1 MCVKIDY
8 IKRIILRENM
18 KILVHLH
25 LNHEE
30 QLNFMLDRLKN
41 INNCEYDLYVTLYND
56 REEINNKI
64 LSFKKDAKVI
74 KVENI
79 GNDTYPFLKVIR
91 MVSLADYDYVIKL
104 NTLEYK
110 PLKIYYGRIFK
121 GFEQRN
127 LLVDALIGSKQRF
140 KNNLKI
146 LQDKTIGL
154 LASKYFI
161 LSVSKYSNNDKRFNF
176 KKFKSRLNIEKG
188 SKDFVLGSMF
198 MIRAELLN
206 ILRDSTIVESDFSLE
221 QNNNKRGT
229 YVDGVDRGFLSLVVS
244 QGYSVYPIRNKMFP
258 IMQLLKYQLVQGFF
272 RKKKQIQRIR
282 KIFSAENVDVHKVI
296 TILGLKIKFKSRK
309 LIIRQ
314 QFKNLEN
321 KIEELKL
328 LNEETKK
335 EYSSKLQNI
344 AMAVSNDLYKKNKN
358 ARILVCLHLFYMHEW
373 EAIKEYLDNLSC
385 YNYDLIVTC
394 VDGFYDEET
403 LDKVREY
410 KPDVQIKIYGNQGYD
425 IGAFIDILNTI
436 DLDKYDIVYKLHSKG
451 WNRPFIY
458 IYNQIFKYKDWF
470 YNLFN
475 GLLAPMSVH
484 IVVDKLLNDN
494 KIGIVAADNLII
506 NDPKHKQSFT
516 KNIAGKYGIQ
526 LKDNYKYIAGSCFA
540 IKAECLKQI
549 QNLHITIEDFE
560 ITKRGTFSLAHA
572 LERIVCA
579 GIEPMGYEFYGIAV
593 NHPTYE
599 EERKEREQNSAL
611 RLLDDDRFE
620 IDYDFFYRYLELKN
634 ISSYRITTIKL
645 KDVKRNWHRTVMS
658 LTDVAPYKFLQNGN
672 PEEYSKYCE
681 KNNQENGYDMN
692 VDKFQALIDNINNN
706 GFNSKN
712 LPIINSENVILDGQH
727 RSCVLLHKYGPE
739 YEMPVLE
746 VTIEKPAKKGK

>member
-1 MCVKIDY
+1 
-8 IKRIILRENM
+8 M

-30 QLNFMLDRLKN
+30 QLSYMINKLKN
-41 INNCEYDLYVTLYND
+41 ITDCEYDLYVTVY
-56 REEINNKI
+56 REKEEIKNKI
-64 LSFKKDAKVI
+64 LNFKKDAKI
-74 KVENI
+74 IIVENI
-79 GNDTYPFLKVIR
+79 GNDTYPFIKIIR
-91 MVSLADYDYVIKL
+91 MVNLEDYDYVLKL
-104 NTLEYK
+104 NTLDYK

-127 LLVDALIGSKQRF
+127 LLVGALIGSKGRF
-140 KNNLKI
+140 KHNLKI
-146 LQDKTIGL
+146 LEDKSVGV

-161 LSVSKYSNNDKRFNF
+161 LSVSKYSNNDKKFNYRKF
-176 KKFKSRLNIEKG
+176 KKRLNIENGGKE
-188 SKDFVLGSMF
+188 FILGSMF
-198 MIRAELLN
+198 MMRADILN
-206 ILRDSTIVESDFSLE
+206 NLRDSTITEADFSVE

-229 YVDGVDRGFLSLVVS
+229 YVDGVDRGFLSLALS
-244 QGYSVYPIRNKMFP
+244 QGYSVYPVRNRLFP
-258 IMQLLKYQLVQGFF
+258 IKQFIKYQFIQGFF
-272 RKKKQIQRIR
+272 RKKKQVHRLR
-282 KIFSAENVDVHKVI
+282 KIFASENIGVHKVI
-296 TILGLKIKFKSRK
+296 TILGLKIKFKRKK

-314 QFKNLEN
+314 QFKELEN
-321 KIEELKL
+321 KIEELNVR
-328 LNEETKK
+328 NEKIRQ
-335 EYSSKLQNI
+335 EYSLKLQNI
-344 AMAVSNDLYKKNKN
+344 SMAVSNDLYKKNKN

-373 EAIKEYLDNLSC
+373 DVIREYLDNLSC

-394 VDGFYDEET
+394 VEGMYDEET

-410 KPDVQIKIYGNQGYD
+410 KPDVQIKIYENQGYD

-436 DLDKYDIVYKLHSKG
+436 DLDNYDIVYKLHSKG

-475 GLLAPMSVH
+475 GVLANMSVH
-484 IVVDKLLNDN
+484 IAVDKLLNDD
-494 KIGIVAADNLII
+494 KTGIVAADNLII
-506 NDPKHKQSFT
+506 NDPKHKQAFT
-516 KNIAGKYGIQ
+516 KDIANKYGIQ

-540 IKAECLKQI
+540 IKAQCLKQI
-549 QNLHITIEDFE
+549 QNLHITINDFE
-560 ITKRGTFSLAHA
+560 KTKRGTFSLAHA
-572 LERIVCA
+572 MERIVCA
-579 GIEPMGYEFYGIAV
+579 CIEPNGYEFYGIAV

-599 EERKEREQNSAL
+599 EERKEREKNSAL

-620 IDYDFFYRYLELKN
+620 IDYDFFYKNLELKN

-645 KDVKRNWHRTVMS
+645 KDVKRNWHRTTMS

-672 PEEYSKYCE
+672 SEEYSKYCE

-692 VDKFQALIDNINNN
+692 VDKFQTLIDNITNN
-706 GFNSKN
+706 GFDSKK

-746 VTIEKPAKKGK
+746 VTIEKTSKIKK